1 MINGFSCSTL
11 KSTNKK
17 HTFLLGQR
25 MTLASTHHE
34 YVGDGL
40 EELHELGEAVVGEFA
55 LASEVV
61 VVGRDELGE
70 GHATVGLVTQ

>member
-1 MINGFSCSTL
+1 
-11 KSTNKK
+11 
-17 HTFLLGQR
+17 